1 MAPHQVNCTQRN
13 KTNILAFLRK
23 TQIKCWYV
31 LKYAKKNL
39 KTPLKLRNYQK
50 KSDWFQNKIL
60 KIYVIFSYKK
70 YAFIT

>member
-23 TQIKCWYV
+23 TQIKCWYF

-39 KTPLKLRNYQK
+39 KKPIKLRNYQK
-50 KSDWFQNKIL
+50 KSVGSKTSIL
-60 KIYVIFSYKK
+60 KIYVIFS
-70 YAFIT
+70 